1 MFYGTMESIS
11 IHVTSAAHASL
22 HPKNAETKRKMNPI
36 LDAFLAAFFSGA
48 TFTVWLLV
56 AFLAIVYWFNY
67 VNDGND
73 DDDDEGTYQPVRIR
87 KDDE

>member
-1 MFYGTMESIS
+1 MENIS
-11 IHVTSAAHASL
+11 IHDISAAHASS
-22 HPKNAETKRKMNPI
+22 HPKNTETKRKMNPI

-56 AFLAIVYWFNY
+56 ILLAIVYWLNY
-67 VNDGND
+67 VNDSND

-87 KDDE
+87 NDDR